1 MRFRNRDYVGA
12 WMTGQAGRTVRV
24 RYMPHHDHEIEVCD
38 PGGRHLGTAYLADAA
53 TPEQLEAL
61 RQSRTDRARRLR
73 TEAKAAKKLRR
84 QRFAAV
90 TAPEA
95 PQRLGTVTA
104 IEASHELVS
113 SEHTDL
119 AALALPDLI
128 PPSPPPADWN
138 TPTALRATAPPDT
151 TTPPTDLTAE
161 DEPTLPPASQEHT
174 VTGHLP
180 PSASDHYTQLPDAQ
194 VVTTRALLTA
204 RENITDTIAA
214 RAMMC
219 IHGGAGLGKTL
230 AVNFCL
236 RTLDPADDVCR
247 ITFRARPTARAV
259 RHELFTALGLPGEP
273 PRHPSEF
280 DRLLL
285 DALAAEPRTLVV
297 DESQWLNRE
306 TFEYFRFAWDN
317 PYTQIAIIF
326 VGGEGAHTV
335 LRKEPMLS
343 SRIFIWQHFT
353 RLTPE
358 ESSRSSRSTTPCG
371 PTQTPTTSPSPTA
384 APPTETSATGHA

>member
-1 MRFRNRDYVGA
+1 
-12 WMTGQAGRTVRV
+12 MTA
-24 RYMPHHDHEIEVCD
+24 
-38 PGGRHLGTAYLADAA
+38 
-53 TPEQLEAL
+53 
-61 RQSRTDRARRLR
+61 
-73 TEAKAAKKLRR
+73 
-84 QRFAAV
+84 
-90 TAPEA
+90 
-95 PQRLGTVTA
+95 
-104 IEASHELVS
+104 
-113 SEHTDL
+113 
-119 AALALPDLI
+119 
-128 PPSPPPADWN
+128 
-138 TPTALRATAPPDT
+138 
-151 TTPPTDLTAE
+151 
-161 DEPTLPPASQEHT
+161 
-174 VTGHLP
+174 HLP
-180 PSASDHYTQLPDAQ
+180 PPASDHYTQLPDAQ

-204 RENITDTIAA
+204 RENITDTISA

-236 RTLDPADDVCR
+236 RTLDPAEDVCR
-247 ITFRARPTARAV
+247 IAFRARPTARAV

-297 DESQWLNRE
+297 DEAQWLNRE

-317 PYTQIAIIF
+317 PYTQIAVIF

-358 ESSRSSRSTTPCG
+358 EVQQVIPLYHPLWADADPDDISFADSRAAHGNFRNWARLTAHTRTALERTGRTQVDQELLRWAFSRLGSTP
-371 PTQTPTTSPSPTA
+371 
-384 APPTETSATGHA
+384 H